1 MSTSLDDLYRS
12 DYYAWSRQQ
21 ADELRRLRIE
31 RSNTRLDF
39 DNLAE
44 EVESLGRSDLRRVKS
59 QVRRIMEH
67 LLKLHF
73 SLAAEPRDGWLDSVL
88 DARQD
93 IEDYLTPAMW
103 PEIEAGLPADYAKAR
118 TKAEQALQRH
128 GEDEAASLLPVDL
141 PYSMAEL
148 LDPGWLPTSV
158 ATISTINESP

>member
-59 QVRRIMEH
+59 QLRRIMEH
-67 LLKLHF
+67 LLKLQYSPASH
-73 SLAAEPRDGWLDSVL
+73 PRDGWRETILE
-88 DARQD
+88 ARQD
-93 IEDYLTPAMW
+93 IDDYLTPSMR
-103 PEIEAGLPADYAKAR
+103 PEIEADLERDYAKAR
-118 TKAEQALQRH
+118 DKTVLALQRH
-128 GEDEAASLLPVDL
+128 GEVEAAAELPVAS
-141 PYSMAEL
+141 PYALADL
-148 LDPGWLPTSV
+148 LDPNWWPPV
-158 ATISTINESP
+158 AADHSATEPR